1 MRTKFS
7 LGLGFTKDTKVTP
20 VSGEVP
26 FVSTPNELRELV
38 ETGKVSGG
46 LKNVEV
52 AKSAEAAKLRKSVA
66 KVKTPNHTKR
76 ETLKKETLKQEA
88 LKRKTLRGITRSA
101 EVTKSASDGFRRTAK
116 SELGGNFYTPNEER
130 VKSATAPVILVSRS
144 KAGEQSQFKKSA
156 ISLFNNIARA
166 AGKLSSANSAALNQ
180 ARIDFYSSNEKIPCT
195 DYVHLFDKED
205 KRSVEEQKEI
215 CSACPLIDKCLRMAL
230 LGDEPFGVW
239 GGLDPNERR
248 AVKRKSMR
256 IRRSNAMGSNNV

>member
-66 KVKTPNHTKR
+66 KVKTPSHTKR

-88 LKRKTLRGITRSA
+88 LKRETLRGITRSA

-144 KAGEQSQFKKSA
+144 KAGEQSRFKKSA

-230 LGDEPFGVW
+230 LGDELFGVW

>member
-7 LGLGFTKDTKVTP
+7 WGLGFTEDIKVTP

-46 LKNVEV
+46 LKNIEA
-52 AKSAEAAKLRKSVA
+52 AKSAEAVKLRKSVA
-66 KVKTPNHTKR
+66 KVKTLKPTKR
-76 ETLKKETLKQEA
+76 ETLKKETVKQEA
-88 LKRKTLRGITRSA
+88 YKKEATRGITRSA

-116 SELGGNFYTPNEER
+116 HELGGNFYTPNEER
-130 VKSATAPVILVSRS
+130 VKSATAPVTLVSRS
-144 KAGEQSQFKKSA
+144 KTGEQSQFKKSA

-166 AGKLSSANSAALNQ
+166 AGKLSSADSAALNQ
-180 ARIDFYSSNEKIPCT
+180 ARINFYSSNERIPCT

-256 IRRSNAMGSNNV
+256 IRRSNAMGGINV